1 MFQQEGYQTV
11 ELKSLLSVSPQSVAF
26 ACKAVRIAKVVPM
39 LTPLQRLVP
48 KIMGL
53 EAQEMRGKTL
63 NYLPSK
69 QGVLLENG
77 CRLPKDQDRGKKAY
91 YFRKTTH
98 TYHPVF
104 RVLIGKDKS

>member
-26 ACKAVRIAKVVPM
+26 ACKAVRIAKVVSM

-69 QGVLLENG
+69 QGVLLETAAG
-77 CRLPKDQDRGKKAY
+77 SQ
-91 YFRKTTH
+91 KTKTEEKRPI
-98 TYHPVF
+98 T
-104 RVLIGKDKS
+104 SE